1 MNLQKLREPTVSSD
15 AVWKPGD
22 SVLVRSVFRGR
33 VRWTFPH
40 TVVADSPDRVVL
52 SLQPGVEGRWV
63 PRTADG
69 HDIRAWGSAIEPS
82 PHVWEAT
89 RVLWTTRFGAAHS
102 LGLFWD
108 DASGDF
114 LGWYCNLQEPLRRSP
129 LGFDTLDHALDVW
142 IEPDGTWRW
151 KDEDDLAG
159 CVELELFSEDEAAAI
174 RAEGERVI
182 AALCDLLPT
191 GWEDWRPDPARQ
203 LPKLPAGWD
212 TV

>member
-1 MNLQKLREPTVSSD
+1 M
-15 AVWKPGD
+15 
-22 SVLVRSVFRGR
+22 RSVFRGR

-82 PHVWEAT
+82 PHVWETT

-159 CVELELFSEDEAAAI
+159 CVALELFSEARGGCDPRRGRAGDRRPLRPAADRLGGSGAPGPGLG
-174 RAEGERVI
+174 AS
-182 AALCDLLPT
+182 
-191 GWEDWRPDPARQ
+191 
-203 LPKLPAGWD
+203 
-212 TV
+212 